1 MKIEA
6 FDIRFDSEDGVFT
19 AGQNVTGTVI
29 LRLSKPTRIASKFKL
44 DPIQNSTH
52 SQ

>member
-6 FDIRFDSEDGVFT
+6 FDIRFDTEDAVFS

-29 LRLSKPTRIASKFKL
+29 LRLTKPTRILSKYNTQL
-44 DPIQNSTH
+44 QLNVI
-52 SQ
+52 